1 MDKDGN
7 RSLKLNASFGT
18 GSKLKKLL
26 NVGKKITNNVTKTLK
41 QAQQALSKVID
52 KTISRVSKVSTG
64 NIKGTTLVKV
74 KNKST
79 SMNKALAPI
88 KRTIVA
94 LKCPKKEK
102 KAWYEEA
109 WDGVKSFGKD
119 VWNGLT
125 GAASWIWSKVCDAGS
140 FLIQGAQQILSMI
153 DDVLDV
159 VAFGA
164 AVAVFAAGVIALGTS
179 IASTIPALATTVV
192 LGHEIGAIGGYSTG
206 FALFTGKI
214 AVGASG
220 YGLDFKK
227 ISKGEAKSRVANGIR
242 NLSITYVG
250 LESVMISDL
259 IKGEFRDGG
268 GQGSNNH
275 EESSG
280 TKEIGNWEKTNEAM
294 SDASRNYQK
303 YITGTED
310 GVVYK
315 VNGVKFDGYKD
326 GELIEVKGNYSNFV
340 DKSTGEFQEWF
351 TGQDS
356 IVYQANRQL
365 TAANGVKIQWYFN
378 DEISMNAVKKL
389 FLREEIEGIQ
399 FILKPMK

>member
-64 NIKGTTLVKV
+64 KIKGTTVVKV
-74 KNKST
+74 KNKSP
-79 SMNKALAPI
+79 SINKAIAPI

-179 IASTIPALATTVV
+179 IASTIPALATKVV
-192 LGHEIGAIGGYSTG
+192 LGHAIGAIGGYSTG

-214 AVGASG
+214 AVGASGAQIISGASG

-250 LESVMISDL
+250 LESVMVSELINEEVVKPGAGGGEGKTLNADELKRIGTPGKNSGIRNVKGTETDARNL
-259 IKGEFRDGG
+259 FDNQVIKSTVEEKAPGVFVGQGTDGFTYTFRSVSKSGPPTIDIKGI
-268 GQGSNNH
+268 QGLR
-275 EESSG
+275 
-280 TKEIGNWEKTNEAM
+280 KI
-294 SDASRNYQK
+294 
-303 YITGTED
+303 
-310 GVVYK
+310 
-315 VNGVKFDGYKD
+315 KF
-326 GELIEVKGNYSNFV
+326 I
-340 DKSTGEFQEWF
+340 
-351 TGQDS
+351 
-356 IVYQANRQL
+356 
-365 TAANGVKIQWYFN
+365 
-378 DEISMNAVKKL
+378 
-389 FLREEIEGIQ
+389 
-399 FILKPMK
+399 P